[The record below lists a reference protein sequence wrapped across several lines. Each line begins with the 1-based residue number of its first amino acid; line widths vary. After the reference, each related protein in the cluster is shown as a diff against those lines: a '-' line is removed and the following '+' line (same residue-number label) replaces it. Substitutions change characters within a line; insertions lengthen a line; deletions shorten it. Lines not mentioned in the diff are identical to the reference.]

1 VFDELAQERADQA
14 AWRWLGRRLP
24 GW

>member
-1 VFDELAQERADQA
+1 VFDELAHERADQA